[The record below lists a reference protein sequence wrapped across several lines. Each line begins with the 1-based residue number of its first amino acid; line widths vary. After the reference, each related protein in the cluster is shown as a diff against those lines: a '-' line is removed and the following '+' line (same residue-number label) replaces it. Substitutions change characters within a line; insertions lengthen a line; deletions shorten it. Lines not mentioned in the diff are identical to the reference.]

1 MADQEGPRSAA
12 VILHEL
18 GDGSTLADFSA
29 EIQRTVLAC
38 ERYALDMGSAGK
50 GKVVLTLDLRVEKNG
65 TCAVRA
71 AVTAKVPRAVAPPAA
86 MWVTKGGNLS
96 PENPRQTGL
105 PFRDINQRAAERE
118 IPKESAK

>member
-1 MADQEGPRSAA
+1 MANDEMPRSAA

-18 GDGSTLADFSA
+18 GDGSTLAELSA

-50 GKVVLTLDLRVEKNG
+50 GKVVLTLDMRVEKNG

-71 AVTAKVPRAVAPPAA
+71 SVAAKVPRAVAPPAA

-96 PENPRQTGL
+96 PENPRQAGL
-105 PFRDINQRAAERE
+105 PFRDVNQRAEARE
-118 IPKESAK
+118 IKETAK